1 MAVHDSFIEVIWI
14 QVYIAMC
21 TLISTSA
28 NIFNGY
34 TNIMLLC
41 GHQTLRVQVGYA
53 SLTCSTKYVCFETLP
68 FENMM
73 KQLHAILIYYS

>member
-14 QVYIAMC
+14 QVYIASYVYFNFYLC
-21 TLISTSA
+21 KYLQWLS
-28 NIFNGY
+28 NILSGA
-34 TNIMLLC
+34 
-41 GHQTLRVQVGYA
+41 LRVQVGYA

-73 KQLHAILIYYS
+73 KQLHVILIYYS